1 MKAEPSQLG
10 LAKEMKASAI
20 VALLAFSACTTVRV
34 ESLATLQGQTEAVT
48 FSSHDRERKEGRK
61 VSVTG
66 LPEILARAAWV
77 EGRPFH
83 KGGDWVRFADGRE
96 IFLPVGFEFFSSGT
110 LRVISKSERKTISGI
125 ARLCGEFKTRPTN
138 PVTATHEPA

>member
-96 IFLPVGFEFFSSGT
+96 IFLPVGFEFFFVGDT
-110 LRVISKSERKTISGI
+110 PGHFEIRKEDHQRYREIVRRIQNEANQPRHSH
-125 ARLCGEFKTRPTN
+125 P
-138 PVTATHEPA
+138 